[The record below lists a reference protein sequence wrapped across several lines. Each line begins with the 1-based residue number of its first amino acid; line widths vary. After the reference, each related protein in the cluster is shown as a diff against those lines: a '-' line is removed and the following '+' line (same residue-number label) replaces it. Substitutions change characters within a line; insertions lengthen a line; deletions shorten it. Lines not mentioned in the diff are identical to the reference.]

1 MRSLS
6 QTLTDL
12 ITVANDTITR
22 RGVHTMFGSHFALLA
37 DEVRKAEAR
46 PCENVRTTRAAMI
59 MVFAL
64 EGFAEGPQ
72 DAGSPWLMLAGA
84 TLPMLR
90 VDAWLAVNQEKG
102 ARDEPVTR
110 R

>member
-1 MRSLS
+1 MRPLS
-6 QTLTDL
+6 QTLADL

-22 RGVHTMFGSHFALLA
+22 RGMQTMVGGHFALLA
-37 DEVRKAEAR
+37 DEVRRADVR

-72 DAGSPWLMLAGA
+72 DAGSPWLMLAGT
-84 TLPMLR
+84 TLPLLR
-90 VDAWLAVNQEKG
+90 VDAWLAMNQEKG

>member
-1 MRSLS
+1 MRPLS

-12 ITVANDTITR
+12 ITVSNDIITR
-22 RGVHTMFGSHFALLA
+22 RGMHTAVGGQFALLA
-37 DEVRKAEAR
+37 DEIRRAEAK

-84 TLPMLR
+84 ALPMLR

-102 ARDEPVTR
+102 ARDEPATR